1 MGCCVP
7 DNEVSGD
14 SKTWT
19 WSQKIP
25 GKEPSQC
32 LTVSWKIAY
41 LLLLTAV
48 RSCPLLMELH
58 KIAGQSCWVA
68 RGSLFTVHLNRVSW
82 NQQEIF
88 SQFTFWLSYDS
99 AWSIHYVL
107 SSGSLRLKGRALQ
120 KQKYPNVFLW
130 VSWGVGVTYQSVL
143 HVEVQFLY
151 GLWSLQLQ
159 IATVRSQNHCRLSH
173 VWDRHAHD
181 SALLGNLLP
190 VAAFIIIKLRLCWV
204 NLSPSSM
211 WAFCSHQNIW
221 MI

>member
-1 MGCCVP
+1 MVCSQDISWTEFLAEGNKQADLPKNKCGIYCLPVSVLMLDRGVTLLYEVP
-7 DNEVSGD
+7 
-14 SKTWT
+14 
-19 WSQKIP
+19 
-25 GKEPSQC
+25 
-32 LTVSWKIAY
+32 
-41 LLLLTAV
+41 
-48 RSCPLLMELH
+48 
-58 KIAGQSCWVA
+58 
-68 RGSLFTVHLNRVSW
+68 
-82 NQQEIF
+82 
-88 SQFTFWLSYDS
+88 LSYLSDVG
-99 AWSIHYVL
+99 HYVL